1 MHTYHKKWMKK
12 NVYESQKNTI
22 YTVVDD
28 KNIIGL
34 VVNFFKSKKSFFKVL
49 CLQSKSDENCLT

>member
-34 VVNFFKSKKSFFKVL
+34 VVNFFKVI
-49 CLQSKSDENCLT
+49 CLQSKSDENRLT